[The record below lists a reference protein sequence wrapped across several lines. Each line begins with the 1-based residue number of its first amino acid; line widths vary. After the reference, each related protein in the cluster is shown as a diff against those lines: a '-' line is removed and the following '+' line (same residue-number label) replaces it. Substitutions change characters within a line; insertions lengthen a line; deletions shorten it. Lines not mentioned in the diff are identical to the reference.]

1 MASCFVKVRAHT
13 EAHPVYTR
21 ANQLLA
27 ALGKVLATESCVT
40 YYAALL
46 DIVKGDKDTEPGVV
60 LLACVLQAVPIGLI
74 QSEAATIDG
83 LISGLLART
92 AQEQIYQGKYC
103 VKVLEKLLQVQTQAA
118 WESFDP
124 ASTCCQAYQKL
135 ITLAGDKRPAV
146 QKQAASSLLTLLR
159 KGILAFPKAT
169 ETIEERLLSV
179 LQQEDVFRKRFDMTM
194 NLLKFLAGALQILP
208 MEATIRLVIAVG
220 DVAGG
225 EGNSELST
233 QAYLALE
240 TAFAGAKLPMEFLKE
255 NLVKL
260 LKTSP
265 QTGGSESL
273 QTAYIQCLTQLL
285 RALHLLSSSEV
296 YPLLSPGISALTEY
310 LLSNQ
315 SAVQQVAA
323 TAITSVLLTCVHE
336 SQAAQIPRGDDL
348 TLTFESLSLGAQPLP
363 IQKVA
368 LTMKYLLNERF
379 QEIIDLIFPIVAA
392 FLQRINAKSL
402 NLTSNILLE
411 LEKYAASHC
420 QRAGFKRAIAAGLN
434 TLGPAAFFSIL
445 PMQLCS
451 ELTNPDYMTLSR
463 SWLLP
468 IIADYLEK
476 GDFNYFLR
484 ELFPAYLDMES
495 RREAAEK
502 GNIVFL
508 ATRLQVLETQIWLCF
523 PRFCLLNRS
532 FSDSSAASFKQML
545 PKLAKFLS
553 SNHSVRAHICR
564 GLVHIAESGVEAFV
578 REMREAEG
586 KFVPMLFNEL
596 LEKGGDKEMV
606 KVIEVYPVSED
617 YRGKMVKKAIEK
629 AVKPGEEPAK
639 VVVLLD
645 IIIALCTLAPCFTT
659 MQGAILKKFTLT
671 FAGHTDGIIQKK
683 AYKLAN
689 SLFGKLNIVE
699 AVLTSAA
706 ITNCAECARTERL
719 RSLSLYLLNCALE
732 DLQRNVVA
740 FMPEILQS
748 VPDQSTKTR
757 KTALDLGVALAKKFH
772 PIGHLLNYLN
782 LVLVGLG
789 SEVGSTKAAAMTL
802 MAKLLSAVLLPM
814 EAEQIS
820 KEERT
825 ANANYVIEL
834 LRTVLLTLRDSHRE
848 VVKAAMGFVKS
859 AVTVLDKD
867 VVASLAGEVVTAA
880 LEWPETALKEAI
892 KPKLKFLLEKLIKKL
907 SFDEVS
913 KIVPEAYSRLLHY
926 VNKSM
931 KRKAKKS
938 HLPTA
943 NAQDSD
949 SENELPD
956 TDEANLYSA
965 RPQAEANAPEQHFM
979 NPLDLPAVQK
989 TKRTREETPDED
1001 VEFLDGKVVVH
1012 EEDPNTLE
1020 DEDDGEE
1027 MGNLYRGKTRK
1038 RTKGSE
1044 GVQITVSGEEFKSSR
1059 AAGDMRKPGKQQPYA
1074 YIEFNPKM
1082 LNKRKKVKAAQ
1093 QIAGMVK
1100 TAKQGVFKG
1109 LKARKKRS

>member
-46 DIVKGDKDTEPGVV
+46 DVVREGKDTEPGVV
-60 LLACVLQAVPIGLI
+60 LLACALQEVPIGLI
-74 QSEAATIDG
+74 QSEAAAIDS
-83 LISGLLART
+83 LISAVLAKTT
-92 AQEQIYQGKYC
+92 AEQIYQGKYC
-103 VKVLEKLLQVQTQAA
+103 VKTLEKLLQVQAQAA
-118 WESFDP
+118 WEAFLPTSIC
-124 ASTCCQAYQKL
+124 AQIYLKL
-135 ITLAGDKRPAV
+135 ITFAGDKRPAV

-159 KGILAFPKAT
+159 KGIVVFPKPVEA
-169 ETIEERLLSV
+169 IEEKIVSA
-179 LQQEDVFRKRFDMTM
+179 LQNEDVFRKRFDATM
-194 NLLKFLAGALQILP
+194 NLLKFMAAALQILP
-208 MEATIRLVIAVG
+208 VDTTLRLITAIVNVAMG
-220 DVAGG
+220 D
-225 EGNSELST
+225 GNAALST

-240 TAFAGAKLPMEFLKE
+240 TAFAGAKLPADFLKD

-265 QTGGSESL
+265 QTGGSETL

-285 RALHLLSSSEV
+285 RALHILSSSEV
-296 YPLLSPGISALTEY
+296 YPLLSPGISTLTEY

-315 SAVQQVAA
+315 PAVQQVAA
-323 TAITSVLLTCVHE
+323 TAITSVVLTCVHE

-348 TLTFESLSLGAQPLP
+348 SLTFESLTLGNQPLP

-379 QEIIDLIFPIVAA
+379 QEIIDLIFPIIAA

-411 LEKYAASHC
+411 LEKYAGSHC

-434 TLGPAAFFSIL
+434 SLGPEAFFSIL

-451 ELTNPDYMTLSR
+451 ELTNPDYMIQSR

-468 IIADYLEK
+468 ILAEYLDK

-502 GNIVFL
+502 GSITFL
-508 ATRLQVLETQIWLCF
+508 STRLQVLETQIWLAF

-532 FSDSSAASFKQML
+532 FSATSAASFKQML

-553 SNHSVRAHICR
+553 SDMSVRAHICR

-578 REMREAEG
+578 REMREAES
-586 KFVPMLFNEL
+586 KFVPMVFNEL
-596 LEKGGDKEMV
+596 MEKGGDKEMV
-606 KVIEVYPVSED
+606 KIIEVYPLSDD

-629 AVKPGEEPAK
+629 CVKPGEESAK
-639 VVVLLD
+639 VAVLFD
-645 IIIALCTLAPCFTT
+645 IIIALCTNAPSFTT
-659 MQGAILKKFTLT
+659 MQAAILKKFTLT
-671 FAGHTDGIIQKK
+671 FAANTDGIIQKK

-689 SLFGKLNIVE
+689 SLFNKLNIVE
-699 AVLTSAA
+699 AILTSAE
-706 ITNCAECARTERL
+706 ITACAEGARTERL
-719 RSLSLYLLNCALE
+719 RSISLFLLSCNLE
-732 DLQRNVVA
+732 ELQKNVVL
-740 FMPEILQS
+740 FLPEILQS
-748 VPDQSTKTR
+748 VTDQSTKTR
-757 KTALDLGVALAKKFH
+757 KTALDLGISLAKQFV
-772 PIGHLLNYLN
+772 PNGLLLNYLN
-782 LVLVGLG
+782 VVLVGLG
-789 SEVGSTKAAAMTL
+789 SEVGSTKAAAITL
-802 MAKLLSAVLLPM
+802 MGKLLSAVLLPM
-814 EAEQIS
+814 EIDQIS
-820 KEERT
+820 TEERG

-834 LRTVLLTLRDSHRE
+834 LRTIMLTLKDSHRE
-848 VVKAAMGFVKS
+848 VVKAAVGFIKS
-859 AVTVLDKD
+859 AVTVLEKEL
-867 VVASLAGEVVTAA
+867 VASLASEVVTAV
-880 LEWPETALKEAI
+880 LEWPIEAVREAI

-913 KIVPEAYSRLLHY
+913 KLFPEAYIRLLHY
-926 VNKSM
+926 VNKAM
-931 KRKAKKS
+931 KRKARKS
-938 HLPTA
+938 AHSADNSP
-943 NAQDSD
+943 DSD

-956 TDEANLYSA
+956 TDESNLYTSH
-965 RPQAEANAPEQHFM
+965 PQAAANAPEHHFM

-989 TKRTREETPDED
+989 TKRSREQTADED
-1001 VEFLDGKVVVH
+1001 VEIVDGKVVVH
-1012 EEDPNTLE
+1012 EQDPGAMDE
-1020 DEDDGEE
+1020 DEREEIEE
-1027 MGNLYRGKTRK
+1027 MYAGKTKK
-1038 RTKGSE
+1038 RAKGNE
-1044 GVQITVSGEEFKSSR
+1044 GVQVTVSGEEFKSSR
-1059 AAGDMRKPGKQQPYA
+1059 AAGDMQKPGKQQPYA